1 MSRFPYNSGQ
11 YAKLAKENRI
21 SAITLVMFE
30 PFCTS
35 GLWTPLQIGLIWRSN
50 NDACPAPPRSWS

>member
-1 MSRFPYNSGQ
+1 MRRFPYNSGQ
-11 YAKLAKENRI
+11 YAKCAKENRI

-35 GLWTPLQIGLIWRSN
+35 GLWTLR
-50 NDACPAPPRSWS
+50 

>member
-1 MSRFPYNSGQ
+1 MRRFPYNSGQ

-35 GLWTPLQIGLIWRSN
+35 GLWTLR
-50 NDACPAPPRSWS
+50 